1 MADATIKEAEVVLD
15 RFVEAIFKLM
25 MDHHQQQVL
34 KMDLTVPQAQ
44 ALRVLRRGPL
54 CTRDLAA
61 ALRISA
67 PAVTQLTDRMERK
80 RMLERRAVDGDR
92 RSILIALTEKGREA
106 IDGFRERRNHI
117 FAVAL
122 THLDGRDRAEVVT
135 ALGKV
140 VTALEE
146 SVSSNNESRLGV
158 AGREP
163 ETAVQ
168 PKKSSNPISRA
179 ERAQANQRLKL
190 EWD

>member
-15 RFVEAIFKLM
+15 RFVEAVFKLM
-25 MDHHQQQVL
+25 MDQHHQQII

-80 RMLERRAVDGDR
+80 HMLERRAVDGDR
-92 RSILIALTEKGREA
+92 RSILIALTQKGREA
-106 IDGFRERRNHI
+106 IDGFRERRNRI

-122 THLDGRDRAEVVT
+122 THLDGQDRADVVA

-140 VTALEE
+140 VTALEG
-146 SVSSNNESRLGV
+146 SVSSSNEGRL
-158 AGREP
+158 ALTDREP

-168 PKKSSNPISRA
+168 PAKSSNPVSRA
-179 ERAQANQRLKL
+179 ERGRANHRLKL